1 MFSRKQTRSLKVG
14 NLPVGGGA
22 PVSVQTMGNADPHD
36 AAACLRQ
43 LLSCAERGCDL
54 FRLTVP
60 DVAAARVLGE
70 VKKASPI
77 PIVADIHFDYRCALA
92 ALEAGAD
99 ALRLNPGNIGSRDRV
114 QAVARAAKAKGV
126 PIRIGVNGGS
136 LERGETLVS
145 SALKHLK
152 LLEDEGFYDVVI
164 SAKASNVAE
173 TQATYRELAEKTD
186 CPLHLGVTEAGTLL
200 PGAVRSSVAL
210 GILLSEGIGDTIRV
224 SLTSKPEKEVKVGLE
239 ILRALGL
246 RAPGPAITSCPTCGR
261 TKVDLMSVAA
271 QVEEALDV
279 LYRDWGNNRIV
290 ESSNDRM
297 VGCANNRI
305 VELSSDRTGEGAER
319 NSRIRDSEIRRFPK
333 VAVMGC
339 AVNGPGEAKGAD
351 IALCGGVG
359 EFLLYERGRFVEKV
373 SESEAVRKVV
383 EHVVSFE

>member
-1 MFSRKQTRSLKVG
+1 MSLRKQTRSLKVG
-14 NLPVGGGA
+14 NVPVGGGA

-36 AAACLRQ
+36 AAACRRQ
-43 LLSCAERGCDL
+43 LLACAARGCDI

-60 DVAAARVLGE
+60 DLEAARVLGE
-70 VKKASPI
+70 VRKSSPI

-152 LLEDEGFYDVVI
+152 ILEDEGFFDVVI

-173 TQATYRELAEKTD
+173 TLATYRELAEKTD
-186 CPLHLGVTEAGTLL
+186 CPLHLGVTEAGTLI

-224 SLTSKPEKEVKVGLE
+224 SLTNKPEQEVKVGLE

-271 QVEEALDV
+271 QVEDALDV
-279 LYRDWGNNRIV
+279 LYRDWGN
-290 ESSNDRM
+290 SRM
-297 VGCANNRI
+297 VEWSNNRM
-305 VELSSDRTGEGAER
+305 VEESNR
-319 NSRIRDSEIRRFPK
+319 NSKIRDSEIRKFPK

-351 IALCGGVG
+351 IALCGGAG
-359 EFLLYERGRFVEKV
+359 EFLLYVRGAFVEKV
-373 SESEAVRKVV
+373 PESEAVRKVV